1 MNAVAYRTFLRR
13 LISMLSFILCRFLVA
28 APNFF
33 VWAMHKIAGSRLH
46 TSPTPG
52 IMSIL
57 LLSHEALGI
66 LDIQ

>member
-1 MNAVAYRTFLRR
+1 
-13 LISMLSFILCRFLVA
+13 MLSFILCRFLVA